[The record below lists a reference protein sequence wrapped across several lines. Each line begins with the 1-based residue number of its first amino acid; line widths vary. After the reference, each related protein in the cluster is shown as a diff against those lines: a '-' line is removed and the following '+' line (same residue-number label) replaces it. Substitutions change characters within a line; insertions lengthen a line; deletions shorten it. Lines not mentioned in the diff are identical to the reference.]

1 MKNLKIDNHK
11 NYNLVC
17 VQDYK
22 EIHLIQVDNI
32 YIDRYCGSMSVIGE
46 RLWVWSTKELCN
58 LVRGV
63 GECTRQS
70 LHDVK
75 YFWTNWDEFKEMS
88 ISEVYSLLGE
98 YWEY

>member
-1 MKNLKIDNHK
+1 MKNLKINNYK
-11 NYNLVC
+11 NFNLVC
-17 VQDYK
+17 VLDYE

-63 GECTRQS
+63 GECTRQP

-75 YFWTNWDEFKEMS
+75 YFWTNWDEFKNML

>member
-1 MKNLKIDNHK
+1 MWYNEYNERRYRCITACINERIIIMKNLKIDNHK
-11 NYNLVC
+11 NYNLIC
-17 VQDYK
+17 VLDYK

-46 RLWVWSTKELCN
+46 RLWVWSTKVLCN

-63 GECTRQS
+63 GECTRQP

-75 YFWTNWDEFKEMS
+75 Y
-88 ISEVYSLLGE
+88 L
-98 YWEY
+98 